1 MFGVSRNTLYNIRQQ
16 LGVSDDDG
24 QQFSQIS
31 DEGLQEHVQADEHM
45 PDTGQS
51 LIRRNLRERGIHAQY
66 LIYKTVLQLLTL
78 STQP

>member
-1 MFGVSRNTLYNIRQQ
+1 MLGVSRNTLCNTRQQ

-24 QQFSQIS
+24 QQFSQMS
-31 DEGLQEHVQADEHM
+31 GEGLQEHVRAVEHM

-51 LIRRNLRERGIHAQY
+51 LICGNLRKRNIHAQY
-66 LIYKTVLQLLTL
+66 FIHKSVLQLMTL